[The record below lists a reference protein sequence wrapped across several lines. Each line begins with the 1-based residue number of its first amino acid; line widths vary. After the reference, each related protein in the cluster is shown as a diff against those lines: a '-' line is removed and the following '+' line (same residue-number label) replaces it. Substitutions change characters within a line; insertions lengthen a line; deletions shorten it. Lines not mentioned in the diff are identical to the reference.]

1 MILGRRRV
9 IWEDFRVSPRLIW
22 ATIDHH
28 ERVQVWM
35 PYLWPTHPSRSGRN
49 RTAGQLSF
57 LRCAVVDP
65 SAVREPRRSSHRDS
79 HRRQAGRRPG
89 NTGNTGTAGR
99 PRSAFAETNR
109 RPASSSGAPAGGHRA
124 NTKTSAPDRERKDRF
139 ATDAGKTHGTGRDR
153 ACHRHNSR
161 TANQSGHPAARRGS
175 HASGRTT
182 CRAHP

>member
-9 IWEDFRVSPRLIW
+9 ILEDFRVSPRLIW

-49 RTAGQLSF
+49 RSAGQLSF
-57 LRCAVVDP
+57 LRCAVIDS
-65 SAVREPRRSSHRDS
+65 SAVRKPQRNSHCDS

-89 NTGNTGTAGR
+89 TTGTVGHPR
-99 PRSAFAETNR
+99 PAFAETNR
-109 RPASSSGAPAGGHRA
+109 RPASSAGAPPGGDGA
-124 NTKTSAPDRERKDRF
+124 KTKTSAPDRERKDRF

-153 ACHRHNSR
+153 ACRRHNSR

-175 HASGRTT
+175 HASGRRT
-182 CRAHP
+182 CRAHT